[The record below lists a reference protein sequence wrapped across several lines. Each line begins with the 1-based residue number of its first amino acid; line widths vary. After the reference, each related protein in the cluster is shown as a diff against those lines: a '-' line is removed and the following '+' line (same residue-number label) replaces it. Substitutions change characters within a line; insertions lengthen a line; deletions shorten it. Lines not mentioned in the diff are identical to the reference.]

1 LNATSYWLVKTVGVT
16 EYRLKTVPAFTAAVV
31 GAESVI
37 VPVPPLKDE
46 LLTVTSGDAIPAT
59 AGAWI
64 VSPLQAPLL
73 HVP

>member
-1 LNATSYWLVKTVGVT
+1 M
-16 EYRLKTVPAFTAAVV
+16 AAVV
-31 GAESVI
+31 GADSVI